1 MGEDLVYAC
10 TSEKMLLNWNLG
22 DRRHSK
28 TMTDITAEATIAEA
42 TIAEEDGIT
51 TCTVQLEANLLF
63 TVPES
68 DLRRH
73 FNLT

>member
-28 TMTDITAEATIAEA
+28 TMTDITAEATIAE
-42 TIAEEDGIT
+42 EDGIT